1 MLALSLIV
9 ALMLAAI
16 GASFLGVTDTT
27 AKVTEADFTERNLL
41 CTAESG
47 IDQAISTLNRYL
59 AKSSADG
66 ETWIIPA
73 PDAALKEWTGSAT
86 SAFGAGGWTATA
98 DGYRKDF
105 GTLTLGNGRPARL
118 RVIVRNVPTPSQP
131 GATSIVAEVTYN
143 PDGLLSGS
151 STYAKQYA
159 VRLKRSSR
167 YQNSLVGIKSV
178 KLADNM
184 TVDSY
189 DSRLGSPAPGNLGD
203 KAIVASAAMNNGA
216 ITGGDVSVFGYV
228 ATGADDPSDNFG
240 ANARV
245 FGKYSD
251 FPYAGTL
258 GHGLD
263 PNRMLHDFSANF
275 STPKKPS
282 TTGGLLDLNLLLQNV
297 PVVNGVLILPAGSYR
312 LSNPLNLPK
321 TITQTTTQ
329 VEDVVMSTGLG
340 TLLSPVIKTVQQV
353 TTTVT
358 QELTISTIRVV
369 GHVTIV
375 VDGDPNADPATLPS
389 MSLSGNTQLVLP
401 LDSSL
406 KIYTPGNIDLQG
418 GGILNGVL
426 NLLTTTG
433 RPQDFVVYGTN
444 TNKAD
449 GKRQQITIAGNG
461 NFSGVIDAPN
471 ADVALKTGSDS
482 STTGLLGLVDLTTG
496 SNGLSVGVGDLTL
509 AMPTGNAAKYGFQG
523 AVIGYTVNN
532 DGNFNFH
539 YDEALGV
546 FMFPS
551 YTLDTWMELKGAD
564 RVNFKAYGF

>member
-27 AKVTEADFTERNLL
+27 AKITEADFTERNLL
-41 CTAESG
+41 CAAESG
-47 IDQAISTLNRYL
+47 IDQAIATLNRYL

-66 ETWIIPA
+66 ETWITPA
-73 PDAALKEWTGSAT
+73 PDAALKEWTGAAT
-86 SAFGAGGWTATA
+86 TVFGAGGWTATA
-98 DGYRKDF
+98 NGYRKDF
-105 GTLTLGNGRPARL
+105 GTMTLGNGRTARL
-118 RVIVRNVPTPSQP
+118 RVVVRNVPTLSQP
-131 GATSIVAEVTYN
+131 GVTSVVAEVTYN
-143 PDGLLSGS
+143 PDGRLAGAG
-151 STYAKQYA
+151 TYAKQYA
-159 VRLKRSSR
+159 VWLKRSSR

-203 KAIVASAAMNNGA
+203 KAIVASAAMNDGA
-216 ITGGDVSVFGYV
+216 ITGGNVSVFGYV

-240 ANARV
+240 ANSRI
-245 FGKYSD
+245 FGKYSE
-251 FPYAGTL
+251 FPYAGAS
-258 GHGLD
+258 GRGLD

-275 STPKKPS
+275 STPTKPA
-282 TTGGLLDLNLLLQNV
+282 TGGLLDLNLLLQNV
-297 PVVNGVLILPAGSYR
+297 PIVNGVLVLPAGSYR

-321 TITQTTTQ
+321 TVTQTTQ
-329 VEDVVMSTGLG
+329 VVENVVSFIPLLG
-340 TLLSPVIKTVQQV
+340 NVVNQV
-353 TTTVT
+353 TKTVT
-358 QELTISTIRVV
+358 QELSISTIRVV

-375 VDGDPNADPATLPS
+375 VDGDPDADPATLPS
-389 MSLSGNTQLVLP
+389 ISLSGNTQLVLP

-406 KIYTPGNIDLQG
+406 KIYTPGNLDLQG

-433 RPQDFVVYGTN
+433 RPQDFLVYGTN

-449 GKRQQITIAGNG
+449 GKRQRITIAGNG

-471 ADVALKTGSDS
+471 ADVALKTGSDA
-482 STTGLLGLVDLTTG
+482 STTSLLGLVDLTTG
-496 SNGLSVGVGDLTL
+496 SDGLGVGIGGFTLT
-509 AMPTGNAAKYGFQG
+509 MPTGNAAKYGFQG

-564 RVNFKAYGF
+564 RVNFASYGF